1 MKKLIFPILFVTNL
15 FIWSACNTD
24 GTASFD
30 EQVSK
35 AKEAY
40 TSVKNAMPDSVTTK
54 NLIVAYENYVKNAPK
69 DEKSAEYLF
78 NTGQLY
84 QQLHDFKTAVGT
96 FESVY
101 QQYPQSA
108 KAPNALFLMAMSYK
122 DNLNDTT
129 KAKQYYAEFLQKFPQ
144 HELADDAKILLENIG
159 KTDEQMFEELMKKA
173 AAQGDTTAM
182 AIQKQ
187 KPAHTPKKK

>member
-1 MKKLIFPILFVTNL
+1 MKKLIFPILLVSNL
-15 FIWSACNTD
+15 FIWSACNT
-24 GTASFD
+24 GGAGSFD
-30 EQVSK
+30 EQVMQ

-84 QQLHDFKTAVGT
+84 QQLHDFETAVGV
-96 FESVY
+96 FDSVY
-101 QQYPQSA
+101 HRYPQSA

-122 DNLNDTT
+122 DNLSDTS
-129 KAKQYYAEFLQKFPQ
+129 KAKQYYTEFLQKFPE
-144 HELADDAKILLENIG
+144 HELADDAKVLLENIG

-187 KPAHTPKKK
+187 KSAHTPKKK

>member
-1 MKKLIFPILFVTNL
+1 MHTHKN
-15 FIWSACNTD
+15 
-24 GTASFD
+24 SF
-30 EQVSK
+30 
-35 AKEAY
+35 
-40 TSVKNAMPDSVTTK
+40 
-54 NLIVAYENYVKNAPK
+54 LENYVKNAPK

-84 QQLHDFKTAVGT
+84 QQLRDFKTAVSV

-101 QQYPQSA
+101 EQYPQSA

-122 DNLNDTT
+122 DNLNDTS
-129 KAKQYYAEFLQKFPQ
+129 KAKQYYTEFLQKFSQ

-173 AAQGDTTAM
+173 AAKGDSNAIS
-182 AIQKQ
+182 IQKQ
-187 KPAHTPKKK
+187 KSAHTPKKK